1 MLSEDQPVL
10 TLFHERKPFVIEVRV
25 ELLVAPVADNHTL
38 SAERDLSLLLREN
51 CVAILFIFSDNL
63 LPPYSRDQHLAI
75 LKELNAHHLVT
86 GVEYFAFHHCRNI
99 VEYVVACIIQK
110 RANHRQGCHVAS
122 EILH

>member
-1 MLSEDQPVL
+1 M
-10 TLFHERKPFVIEVRV
+10 
-25 ELLVAPVADNHTL
+25 
-38 SAERDLSLLLREN
+38 
-51 CVAILFIFSDNL
+51 AILFVFSDHL

-75 LKELNAHHLVT
+75 LKELNAHHLMT

-122 EILH
+122 EILHQVINRRALVKLFEGIQWHPLKVIGR